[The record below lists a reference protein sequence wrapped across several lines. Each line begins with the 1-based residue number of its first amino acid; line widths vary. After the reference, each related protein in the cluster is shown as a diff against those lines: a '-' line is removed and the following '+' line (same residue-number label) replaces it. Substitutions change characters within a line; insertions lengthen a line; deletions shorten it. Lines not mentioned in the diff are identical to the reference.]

1 MPSKAQATKF
11 PTFGAFKKFETHMQN
26 RLPSSTENSYR
37 EEERDSRV
45 FLKAYDEPARQLNP
59 DRDKIFN
66 FPKNNFFQQIS
77 QHKKSPRI
85 FASGESVAARNPLEF
100 HHGIGLCFNP
110 DPLFGVYGNVER
122 PNDDYERAA
131 SLDRH
136 NLPASG
142 TFDES
147 ALENSA
153 PVLTPPSLHNCVGGN
168 PANFHFPTSISL
180 GFQFGKSARALNS
193 VPPVQFGKSRI
204 TPALIDPEKFVA
216 DNDHCRLNSPEADRE
231 SGSGSDLSLVAGNCW
246 IATMSSHGSEEAA
259 FCQHQRISVTMLS
272 HVWHASSIEAY
283 QLELSRGTSH
293 RHVPTI

>member
-45 FLKAYDEPARQLNP
+45 SLKANDEPASQLNP

-66 FPKNNFFQQIS
+66 FPENNFFKQIS

-110 DPLFGVYGNVER
+110 DPLFVVYGNFER

-136 NLPASG
+136 NFPASE
-142 TFDES
+142 TFAES

-153 PVLTPPSLHNCVGGN
+153 PVLTPPSLHN
-168 PANFHFPTSISL
+168 
-180 GFQFGKSARALNS
+180 
-193 VPPVQFGKSRI
+193 
-204 TPALIDPEKFVA
+204 
-216 DNDHCRLNSPEADRE
+216 
-231 SGSGSDLSLVAGNCW
+231 
-246 IATMSSHGSEEAA
+246 
-259 FCQHQRISVTMLS
+259 
-272 HVWHASSIEAY
+272 
-283 QLELSRGTSH
+283 
-293 RHVPTI
+293 